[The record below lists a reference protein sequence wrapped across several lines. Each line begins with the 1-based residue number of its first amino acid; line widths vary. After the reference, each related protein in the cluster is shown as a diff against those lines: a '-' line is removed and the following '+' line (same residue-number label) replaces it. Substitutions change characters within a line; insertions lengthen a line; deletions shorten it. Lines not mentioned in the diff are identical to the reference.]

1 MEEYRFFLYQLVYHI
16 RLYDGFVGE
25 MMLVTQFIMGLKDEL
40 KGAVEVYLPDIV
52 SKMTIFAQL

>member
-1 MEEYRFFLYQLVYHI
+1 
-16 RLYDGFVGE
+16 
-25 MMLVTQFIMGLKDEL
+25 MLVTQFIMGLKDEL